1 MGTTFSSLSVTFHH
15 FYSKLRVL
23 QVVISA
29 RYNILMGHMMGDD
42 STVHHIDN
50 RLDFSYIPAV
60 SIPKGM
66 DVYMNRFQ
74 LGSKPHLNTSYAGSI
89 WFLFHNHRRDIFL
102 RVQVYPM
109 QIQGNFQPAYIT
121 SCYGSNQI

>member
-1 MGTTFSSLSVTFHH
+1 MFHFLLILLIIVGTTFSSLSVTFHH

-23 QVVISA
+23 QVVVSA

-89 WFLFHNHRRDIFL
+89 WFLFHNQHYKLTFPVGLAVIGL
-102 RVQVYPM
+102 YQLH
-109 QIQGNFQPAYIT
+109 
-121 SCYGSNQI
+121 